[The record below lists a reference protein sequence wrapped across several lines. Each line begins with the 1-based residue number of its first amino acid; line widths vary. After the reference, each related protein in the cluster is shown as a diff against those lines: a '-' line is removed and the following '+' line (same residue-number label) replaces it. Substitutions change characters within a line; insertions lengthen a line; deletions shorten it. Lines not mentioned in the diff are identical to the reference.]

1 MNGILTW
8 IDCNFL
14 LQKPA
19 NYSERSLLSITFQ
32 FVKYSALNS
41 LILIFFSLL
50 STQNERAFTSKFFII
65 CSC

>member
-19 NYSERSLLSITFQ
+19 NYSKQSLLSITFQ
-32 FVKYSALNS
+32 FVKYSAS
-41 LILIFFSLL
+41 
-50 STQNERAFTSKFFII
+50 A
-65 CSC
+65 